1 MPEILEKINEPKDLR
16 ECSIKELETLADE
29 IRQYIIKK
37 VDTIGGHLG
46 PNLGF
51 VEPTIAMHYV
61 FNTPKDKFVFDVS
74 HQCYTHKILTGR
86 KEYYTNPEKYLEIS
100 GYTNPKESEH
110 DSFFIGHTSTS
121 VSLSVGLA
129 KARDLKRE
137 KSNIIAVIGDGSLSG
152 GEAFEGLDNAAALDS
167 NIIIVVNDNDMS
179 IAPNYGGIYGNLQ
192 LLKETDGKAECNFFK
207 AMGFDYKYVADGNNI
222 EKLIKVFEEVKD
234 INHPVIVHLHT
245 LKGKGLA
252 VAEQNKETFH
262 WILPK
267 TVENFGKQQGEEP
280 ESYNSLTKNF
290 LLKKR
295 EKDNTV
301 IAISPATPGV
311 YGFTPNFREK
321 LGEGY
326 TDVGICE
333 EHAIAY
339 SSGLAANGAK
349 PVLSVMSSFIQR
361 TYDQLSQDLALNSNP
376 ATILVWWGGIS
387 GGDATHLGCFDI
399 PLISN
404 IPNIIY
410 LSPAYKEEYLK
421 MLEWSVEQTQYPIA
435 IRVPFGNIES
445 CGEDNTDYSILN
457 KFKVEIAGKDIAIIG
472 AGNFLHLGK
481 KVLATLKEKF
491 GINATLINPRFI
503 SGLDK
508 ELLEN
513 LKQSHKLVI
522 TLEDGVK
529 DGGFGEKVASFYG
542 NSDIKVLNY
551 GAEKEF
557 TDRVPLEELY
567 QRYHLTPELIAEDV
581 AKTLNI

>member
-1 MPEILEKINEPKDLR
+1 
-16 ECSIKELETLADE
+16 
-29 IRQYIIKK
+29 
-37 VDTIGGHLG
+37 
-46 PNLGF
+46 
-51 VEPTIAMHYV
+51 MHYV

-74 HQCYTHKILTGR
+74 HQCYPHKILTGR
-86 KEYYTNPEKYLEIS
+86 KEYYTNPEKYHEIS

-137 KSNIIAVIGDGSLSG
+137 KSNIVAVIGDGSLSG
-152 GEAFEGLDNAAALDS
+152 GEAFEGLDNAAALGS

-207 AMGFDYKYVADGNNI
+207 AMGFDYKYVADGNNV

-311 YGFTPNFREK
+311 YGFTPDFREK

-349 PVLSVMSSFIQR
+349 PVLSIMSSFIQR

>member
-1 MPEILEKINEPKDLR
+1 MPNILEKINEPKDLR
-16 ECSIKELETLADE
+16 ECSIDELNTLAEE
-29 IRQYIIKK
+29 IRECIIKK
-37 VDTIGGHLG
+37 VDTVGGHLG

-137 KSNIIAVIGDGSLSG
+137 KSNIVAVIGDGSLSG

-207 AMGFDYKYVADGNNI
+207 AMGFDYKYVADGNNV

-311 YGFTPNFREK
+311 YGFTPDFREK

-349 PVLSVMSSFIQR
+349 PVLSIMSSFIQR

-457 KFKVEIAGKDIAIIG
+457 KFKVEVEGKDIAIIG

-529 DGGFGEKVASFYG
+529 DGGFGEKIASFYG

-581 AKTLNI
+581 AKTLNL

>member
-1 MPEILEKINEPKDLR
+1 MPNILEKINEPKDLR
-16 ECSIKELETLADE
+16 ECSIDELNTLAEE
-29 IRQYIIKK
+29 IRECIIKK
-37 VDTIGGHLG
+37 VDTVGGHLG

-137 KSNIIAVIGDGSLSG
+137 KSNIVAVIGDGSLSG

-207 AMGFDYKYVADGNNI
+207 AMGFDYKYVADGNNV

-311 YGFTPNFREK
+311 YGFTPDFREK

-349 PVLSVMSSFIQR
+349 PVLSIMSSFIQR

-421 MLEWSVEQTQYPIA
+421 MLDWSVEQTQYPIA

-457 KFKVEIAGKDIAIIG
+457 KFKVEVEGKDIAIIG

-529 DGGFGEKVASFYG
+529 DGGFGEKIASFYG

-581 AKTLNI
+581 AKTLNL

>member
-1 MPEILEKINEPKDLR
+1 MPNILEKINEPKDLR
-16 ECSIKELETLADE
+16 ECSIDELNTLAEE
-29 IRQYIIKK
+29 IRECIIKK
-37 VDTIGGHLG
+37 VDTVGGHLG

-137 KSNIIAVIGDGSLSG
+137 KSNIVAVIGDGSLSG
-152 GEAFEGLDNAAALDS
+152 GEAFEGLDNAAALGS

-252 VAEQNKETFH
+252 VAEENKETFH

-290 LLKKR
+290 LLKK
-295 EKDNTV
+295 T
-301 IAISPATPGV
+301 
-311 YGFTPNFREK
+311 
-321 LGEGY
+321 
-326 TDVGICE
+326 
-333 EHAIAY
+333 
-339 SSGLAANGAK
+339 
-349 PVLSVMSSFIQR
+349 
-361 TYDQLSQDLALNSNP
+361 
-376 ATILVWWGGIS
+376 
-387 GGDATHLGCFDI
+387 
-399 PLISN
+399 
-404 IPNIIY
+404 
-410 LSPAYKEEYLK
+410 
-421 MLEWSVEQTQYPIA
+421 
-435 IRVPFGNIES
+435 
-445 CGEDNTDYSILN
+445 
-457 KFKVEIAGKDIAIIG
+457 
-472 AGNFLHLGK
+472 
-481 KVLATLKEKF
+481 
-491 GINATLINPRFI
+491 
-503 SGLDK
+503 
-508 ELLEN
+508 
-513 LKQSHKLVI
+513 
-522 TLEDGVK
+522 
-529 DGGFGEKVASFYG
+529 
-542 NSDIKVLNY
+542 
-551 GAEKEF
+551 
-557 TDRVPLEELY
+557 
-567 QRYHLTPELIAEDV
+567 
-581 AKTLNI
+581 